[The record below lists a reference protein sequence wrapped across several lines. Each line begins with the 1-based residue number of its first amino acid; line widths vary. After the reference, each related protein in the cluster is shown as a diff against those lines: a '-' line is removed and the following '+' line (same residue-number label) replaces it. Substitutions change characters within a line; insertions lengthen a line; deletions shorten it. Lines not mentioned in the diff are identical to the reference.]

1 MSYWLSSKPSVHL
14 KSVWENRIVLIFF
27 LEMRDDVQS
36 GSTLGFLFLDTF
48 W

>member
-14 KSVWENRIVLIFF
+14 NSVWENGMFIFI

-36 GSTLGFLFLDTF
+36 VRTLGFPFLDTF